1 MNKSQKNAFVVQN
14 ITRLIT
20 EIIVVILFSAI
31 LIVQVLNIFF
41 RYTKVYDPW
50 MWVGEFSRYSF
61 IWIVFLLWHLSDRK
75 DSHFVVDIILT
86 KVKGTSRLALEYF
99 NRLIT
104 LFFAGVIIWGSIQY
118 IPTTMLYSTAS
129 FRWLPMGV
137 VYVVIPV
144 GILLV
149 FIENLFLI
157 AAKMGQGQKG
167 ERQ

>member
-1 MNKSQKNAFVVQN
+1 MNKLQKDVLIVQN

-41 RYTKVYDPW
+41 RYTKIYDPW

-61 IWIVFLLWHLSDRK
+61 IWIVFLLWHLSDRRG
-75 DSHFVVDIILT
+75 SHFVVDIILT
-86 KVKGTSRLALEYF
+86 KMKGTSRLALEYF
-99 NRLIT
+99 NRLVT
-104 LFFAGVIIWGSIQY
+104 LFFAGIIIWGSIHY
-118 IPTTMLYSTAS
+118 IPTTMMYSTAS

-157 AAKMGQGQKG
+157 AAKIGRVQKG
-167 ERQ
+167 NKQ